1 MGPVQLGFLQIKS
14 HLTNIDKRT
23 LQSEDDYFMS
33 QKSLL
38 LFPSLQLLLV
48 ASKLPFSSWK
58 HALIPDLS
66 DGLLQVRYQKAFL
79 TQSISLPRTARTT
92 SSILELIAVCLCHSS
107 ILSNGYTKQHF
118 PAFPSSGYTVTR
130 SQPNPKQVIHRSLLI
145 RTPCAQIKA
154 TMAAQ
159 PYEHVG
165 IRRNLTPCEN
175 PASWLPID
183 RFQVGPFGLAA
194 EGGFQIQMSWAGRP
208 R

>member
-1 MGPVQLGFLQIKS
+1 MGPAQLGFLQIKS

-92 SSILELIAVCLCHSS
+92 SS
-107 ILSNGYTKQHF
+107 LSQYVFVTVQYLTMGTPSNISVHF
-118 PAFPSSGYTVTR
+118 HPLGIPS
-130 SQPNPKQVIHRSLLI
+130 
-145 RTPCAQIKA
+145 
-154 TMAAQ
+154 
-159 PYEHVG
+159 
-165 IRRNLTPCEN
+165 
-175 PASWLPID
+175 
-183 RFQVGPFGLAA
+183 LAA
-194 EGGFQIQMSWAGRP
+194 SQIQNK
-208 R
+208 